1 MSQRSEMTLTPPDRV
16 AILTV
21 LEDPP
26 EELEGLRAVLVAAD
40 DGPGG
45 DGFGR
50 EAPRLP
56 NPYGSRSCLVSP
68 GRGSRRNGMWSSS
81 SVCAART

>member
-1 MSQRSEMTLTPPDRV
+1 MSQQSEVTLTPPDRV

-26 EELEGLRAVLVAAD
+26 EGLEDLRAVLGAAD

-50 EAPRLP
+50 EAPRL
-56 NPYGSRSCLVSP
+56 
-68 GRGSRRNGMWSSS
+68 
-81 SVCAART
+81 A